1 MRWLFVF
8 ATVVSSTIGDVL
20 SAKAMVSGGEIDDFS
35 PRGIARI
42 FRYIFTHRLLIIGI
56 VCNAVAFFTF
66 LALLSVAELSFAVP
80 ATALAY
86 ILKTVLARSYLGE
99 CVTWRRW
106 AGVVLVGVGVILLVA

>member
-1 MRWLFVF
+1 MYLF

-20 SAKAMVSGGEIDDFS
+20 SAQAMAMGGEIKDFS

-42 FRYIFTHRLLIIGI
+42 FRYIVSHRLLIIGI
-56 VCNAVAFFTF
+56 VCNAIAFFTF
-66 LALLSVAELSFAVP
+66 IALLTVSQLSFAVP

-86 ILKTVLARSYLGE
+86 ILKIVLAEFYLGE

-106 AGVVLVGVGVILLVA
+106 AGAAFVGIGVVLLVA